1 MSDSDEVLLVG
12 GNLTRVVRVGDTVRR
27 AAGPWTPLV
36 HRLLRHIRA
45 KGFEFAPIPM
55 GLDEAGREVLSF
67 IPGDTI
73 VGHPWPAWVWS
84 DQLLVEAVHA
94 LRDYHEAVSDF
105 RPIVVQS
112 RLGQVPLET
121 GQIVCHNDFAPYNC
135 VARDG
140 HFAGVFDW
148 DVIWAG
154 RPEWDLSFFIWQ
166 WVPLHSPSNELH
178 WRTTDECARRL
189 KIILEEYGSLDC
201 DDIVQVVIHR
211 IESSRNGILSRAD
224 AGDASFVRL
233 KEEGHTDDMERVIEY
248 IQSIRARLAE

>member
-36 HRLLRHIRA
+36 HQLLRHIRA
-45 KGFEFAPIPM
+45 KGFEFAPNPM

-73 VGHPWPAWVWS
+73 DGHPWPAWVWS

-105 RPIVVQS
+105 RPIVVES
-112 RLGQVPLET
+112 RVGQVPLET

-154 RPEWDLSFFIWQ
+154 RPEWDLAFFIWQ
-166 WVPLHSPSNELH
+166 WVPLHGPSHELQ

-189 KIILEEYGSLDC
+189 KVILEEYGSLDC
-201 DDIVQVVIHR
+201 EDIVKVVIRR

-224 AGDASFVRL
+224 AGDASFARL
-233 KEEGHTDDMERVIEY
+233 KSEGHADDMERAIEY
-248 IQSIRARLAE
+248 IQSIRPRLAE